1 VTLSRARRLL
11 LLVAC
16 VLGGLAAGFAGHALT
31 GDQAWFLAVPGAVAL
46 GWLFVGDPTRC
57 GRPGCPPGD

>member
-1 VTLSRARRLL
+1 V
-11 LLVAC
+11 
-16 VLGGLAAGFAGHALT
+16 GFAGHALT
-31 GDQAWFLAVPGAVAL
+31 GDQTWFLVVPGAVAL